1 MTAAA
6 IDVNILNDLFDNQKK
21 LDDVFDSLF
30 DDDSFITLDE
40 STAIIESYTS
50 FDDIVPQKSRSLT
63 NIIIPVA
70 LEIAI
75 IYYGVLYFV

>member
-40 STAIIESYTS
+40 STPIIESYSS

-63 NIIIPVA
+63 SLVIPIA
-70 LEIAI
+70 LEIVA
-75 IYYGVLYFV
+75 IYYGILYFV